1 MIHNRLLLL
10 IFTFLFASSALA
22 TPEKISVFF
31 LSDQQAASLLEFI
44 DKKNQPSLSA
54 LTAESLFEC
63 VPMGDGCFHPQLGYQ
78 EKRPAVLTKLPE
90 APESESMELK
100 TFNSESVNLV
110 ECREGEYFDIFCGRA
125 KKQIEGRSTSLEIWF
140 DVSAS
145 MRKVDYTPDHEYCHR
160 RSFAQRMEQ
169 VCASK
174 PTFAVFNTSL
184 KEIMDFT
191 QICNPVGSNSQAR
204 MIDWIKA
211 SRTKHLVLITDIEEY
226 SGAFRDF
233 LTAEN
238 STIYG
243 IDEGNF
249 GVEKLMQMADTLK
262 TSCQ

>member
-1 MIHNRLLLL
+1 MV
-10 IFTFLFASSALA
+10 LFSSSLFA

-31 LSDQQAASLLEFI
+31 LSEQQAASLLEWI
-44 DKKNQPSLSA
+44 DWKEKPKTYA
-54 LTAESLFEC
+54 LTTESLFEC

-78 EKRPAVLTKLPE
+78 EKKPAVLKKLPE
-90 APESESMELK
+90 TAESDSMELK
-100 TFNSESVNLV
+100 TFHSESVNLV
-110 ECREGEYFDIFCGRA
+110 ECREGEYFDIFCGQA
-125 KKQIEGRSTSLEIWF
+125 KKQLEGRSTDLEIWF

-145 MRKVDYTPDHEYCHR
+145 MRKVDYSRESDSCHR
-160 RSFAQRMEQ
+160 RSFALAMEQ
-169 VCASK
+169 QCSK
-174 PTFAVFNTSL
+174 KPLFAVFNTSL
-184 KEIMDFT
+184 KEIMDFS
-191 QICNPVGSNSQAR
+191 QICNPVGSNSQLR

-249 GVEKLMQMADTLK
+249 GVEKLMQMKDTLK
-262 TSCQ
+262 ESCKN